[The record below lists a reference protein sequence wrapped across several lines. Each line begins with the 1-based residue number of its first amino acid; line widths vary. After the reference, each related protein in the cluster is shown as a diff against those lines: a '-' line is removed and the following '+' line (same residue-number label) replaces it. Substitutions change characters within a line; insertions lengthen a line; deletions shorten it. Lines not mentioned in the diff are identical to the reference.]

1 MGCRAEGGG
10 IPEQAG
16 GRGPEAAAGAAQL
29 PGQACS
35 SLAKPKPSIC
45 NWPFPFGFIVCL
57 LPFPDSGV
65 FWPLLT
71 PPQP

>member
-29 PGQACS
+29 PG
-35 SLAKPKPSIC
+35 
-45 NWPFPFGFIVCL
+45 
-57 LPFPDSGV
+57 
-65 FWPLLT
+65 
-71 PPQP
+71 